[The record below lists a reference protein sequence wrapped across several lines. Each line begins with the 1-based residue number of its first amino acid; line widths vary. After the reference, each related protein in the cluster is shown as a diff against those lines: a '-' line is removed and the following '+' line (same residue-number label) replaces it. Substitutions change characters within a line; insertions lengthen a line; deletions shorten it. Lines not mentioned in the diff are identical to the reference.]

1 MCYYKEGSPNYIGDW
16 VEGNRSG
23 RGVGFRR
30 SDGTVHVGRWSE
42 NKPDG
47 FGARFDKDG
56 DFLDVCTYV
65 GGVRNGKSVSF
76 DEDGNVVIR
85 IWKDGE
91 IVGEKIISD

>member
-16 VEGNRSG
+16 VE
-23 RGVGFRR
+23 GFRR